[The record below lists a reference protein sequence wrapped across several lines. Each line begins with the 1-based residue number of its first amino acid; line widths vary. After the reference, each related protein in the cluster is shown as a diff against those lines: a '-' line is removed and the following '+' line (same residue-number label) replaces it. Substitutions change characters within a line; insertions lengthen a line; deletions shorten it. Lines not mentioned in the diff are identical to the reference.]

1 MARQRPKKRK
11 KPSFKR
17 PESSRYVRVKPS
29 WRRPKGLD
37 NKVREKRKGW
47 TRSPNIGYR
56 NPSATRGLHP
66 TGLVDVLVHN
76 PADLDG
82 LNPEIHGVRVAHTVG
97 FRKRLSIRDKAD
109 ELGILIF
116 NPLKESLEFEEYRY
130 QTPKEQLKKQLESM
144 EDDYKGL
151 ESKLKTIEKT
161 ETKKSLA
168 KERRALKQQ
177 LKSMD
182 ADYKKLQAKLKTME
196 KRETK
201 KPQKKEEKKRTAKKE
216 KPKKTTTKKST
227 KPKVKKKAS
236 K

>member
-1 MARQRPKKRK
+1 MAKKLPKKRK
-11 KPSFKR
+11 KPTFHR
-17 PESSRYVRVKPS
+17 PESSRYVRIKQS

-47 TRSPNIGYR
+47 MVAPSIGYR
-56 NPSATRGLHP
+56 NPRATRGRHP

-76 PADLDG
+76 SADLDG

-97 FRKRLSIRDKAD
+97 FRKRLSIRDRAD
-109 ELGILIF
+109 ELGLLIF

-130 QTPKEQLKKQLESM
+130 QTPKEQLKRQLKSM
-144 EDDYKGL
+144 EDDYEKL
-151 ESKLKTIEKT
+151 ESKLKTVEKPK
-161 ETKKSLA
+161 TKKKIT
-168 KERRALKQQ
+168 KEERALKQQ

-201 KPQKKEEKKRTAKKE
+201 KPKKKEAKKVTPTKE
-216 KPKKTTTKKST
+216 KPKKKPTKKTTKSKG
-227 KPKVKKKAS
+227 KKK
-236 K
+236 